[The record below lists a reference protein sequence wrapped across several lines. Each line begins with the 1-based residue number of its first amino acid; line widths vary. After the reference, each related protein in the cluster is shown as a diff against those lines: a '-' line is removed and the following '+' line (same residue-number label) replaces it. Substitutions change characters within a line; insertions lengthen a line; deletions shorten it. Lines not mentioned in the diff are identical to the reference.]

1 MNSLLIE
8 SLFKVYL
15 DLFYHFAT
23 QSSPFCNK
31 ILGKD
36 VKHTTETLSLDTTQS
51 EFFFFNLKASFL
63 RECIFITSIKTNVF
77 SNGTVLG

>member
-15 DLFYHFAT
+15 DLFCHFAT

-31 ILGKD
+31 ILEKD
-36 VKHTTETLSLDTTQS
+36 VKDTSETLSLDTTQS
-51 EFFFFNLKASFL
+51 EFFFNLKASFL

-77 SNGTVLG
+77 SNGTALG